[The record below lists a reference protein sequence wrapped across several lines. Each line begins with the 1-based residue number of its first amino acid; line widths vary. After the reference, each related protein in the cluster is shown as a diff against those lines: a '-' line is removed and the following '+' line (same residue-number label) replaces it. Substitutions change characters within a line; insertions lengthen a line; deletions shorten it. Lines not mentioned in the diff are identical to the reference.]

1 MSQNIF
7 DKRLKFVDSIISLA
21 KKEKDI
27 KQKIYLLE
35 NINYYMTNNHCGVF
49 RYEPIEELLQEIGKE
64 FAVDNQV
71 NIVKKS
77 FLHIMTRT
85 FTTGGHTKLVE
96 NFLINR
102 TEYLDEIHNVVILYQ
117 YDNVFPIFIEE
128 LNNKNRLHN
137 LSKLDIFEKI
147 NKLAELSLKY
157 ENIILHHNM
166 YDTIPVLA
174 LSQFKNKK
182 NIIIYNHADHLYWV
196 GSSIVSHSL
205 EMSSDGLNFSNS
217 HRNIKNNYLLP
228 IPLSNKQKLNFDLKK
243 ILEIKESQKIV
254 LSIGHQHRYEVSK
267 GDYSFREMVKEVLK
281 IDKNIIFIIVGNH
294 NENFWQDLWEHK
306 NIRFVGLINR
316 EEIDKYYSIADIYV
330 DSFPMGGG
338 TATLDAITFG
348 IPSIKVKHI
357 FFEFDSLKPYLV
369 EKEKVSEK
377 IIELFSSDIKNTN
390 STLVHL
396 KEQWN
401 KLFDDILVQIK
412 KNESQKRKDNI
423 VDEYSLNLHKYQLSF
438 EKKLINNSFIKLSIK
453 NKIYYLWN
461 LILLE
466 NNFLILLKT
475 ILTKLKEKIYA

>member
-1 MSQNIF
+1 MSQKIF
-7 DKRLKFVDSIISLA
+7 DKRLKFVDSIVTLA

-35 NINYYMTNNHCGVF
+35 NINYYMTYNHCGVF

-64 FAVDNQV
+64 FIVDNQV
-71 NIVKKS
+71 DIVKNS
-77 FLHIMTRT
+77 FLHIMTKASV
-85 FTTGGHTKLVE
+85 TGGHTRVVE
-96 NFLINR
+96 NFIKNR
-102 TEYLDEIHNVVILYQ
+102 KEYDEKHHVILISQ
-117 YDNVFPIFIEE
+117 NNETKPEFCKE
-128 LNNKNRLHN
+128 LESKNELFD
-137 LSKLDIFEKI
+137 LSNFDVLEKI
-147 NKLAELSLKY
+147 KEIGLISGKY
-157 ENIILHHNM
+157 EYIILHHHM
-166 YDTIPVLA
+166 YDVLPIIA

-182 NIIIYNHADHLYWV
+182 NIYAYNHADHLYWV
-196 GSSIVSHSL
+196 GSSILTGSF
-205 EMSSDGLNFSNS
+205 EMSMDGLNFSQLRREISN
-217 HRNIKNNYLLP
+217 NILLP
-228 IPLSNKQKLNFDLKK
+228 IPVEKKEKITTDLKEKLNISNNSK
-243 ILEIKESQKIV
+243 IALTIGSQDRFITDEYSYKDM
-254 LSIGHQHRYEVSK
+254 LQEVFSK
-267 GDYSFREMVKEVLK
+267 NKD
-281 IDKNIIFIIVGNH
+281 ICFIIVGKH
-294 NENFWQDLWEHK
+294 TKEYWKELWTHPSM
-306 NIRFVGLINR
+306 RFVGLIPK
-316 EEIDKYYSIADIYV
+316 EQLGEYYSIADIYV

-338 TATLDAITFG
+338 TATLDALCYE

-423 VDEYSLNLHKYQLSF
+423 VDEYSLNLLKYQLSF